1 MSVEGDRGWQ
11 RASDA
16 YQDRLLRAADLAD
29 RAQILSDSP
38 MFSFW
43 TDIKATLKAC
53 EEEIRSLR
61 RQLEAKRDDAA

>member
-1 MSVEGDRGWQ
+1 MRAGDI
-11 RASDA
+11 
-16 YQDRLLRAADLAD
+16 AD
-29 RAQILSDSP
+29 RAQILADSP

-53 EEEIRSLR
+53 DEEIRSLR